1 MDLNYKELFMLICSG
16 CDREKEV
23 LFGPSVLEKSSYIVL
38 NNAKSD

>member
-1 MDLNYKELFMLICSG
+1 MDLNYKELFALICSG

-23 LFGPSVLEKSSYIVL
+23 FCPSVLEKSSYIVL